1 MGIFTG
7 VGEQRT
13 AVVSE
18 CTSALASTHSVSQ
31 SVLKLQNAHT
41 HTGKHQTEER
51 ATEKAHCKNAT
62 EKSAVHGKL
71 KNSY

>member
-7 VGEQRT
+7 EGEQRT

-41 HTGKHQTEER
+41 QGNTKQKKEQQKRPTAKMR
-51 ATEKAHCKNAT
+51 LKKAQFT
-62 EKSAVHGKL
+62 VS
-71 KNSY
+71 